1 MKLAKLKIQNM
12 KKYILIILGL
22 IILNKSSIIA
32 QNDSIQVV
40 DSTKSIVFVFDI
52 DKNIEPAMWRQTQ
65 KSFEEATK
73 INADYIIMNVNTY
86 GGMVNMA
93 DSIRT
98 KILNSKV
105 PVYAYITNNAASA
118 GALISIA
125 ADKIYMKNGAKIGS
139 ASVVDQTGKI
149 MPEKYQSYMRSTMR
163 ATAEA
168 HGKDTIITEKGDTI
182 LKWKRNPMIA
192 EAMVDPRIYIEGV
205 SDTGQ
210 IVAFTANEALE
221 NGYCEAIVGDIKKLL
236 ESAQVD
242 NYVIKKYEPTKLE
255 GLIGFLVS
263 PAIQGILIMI
273 IVGGIY
279 FELQSPGI
287 GFPLGAAVIA
297 AVLYFSPLYLEG
309 LAENWEMVIFILGI
323 ILIAL
328 EVFVIPGFGIAGIG
342 GIILVLAGLV
352 LSMIDNI
359 IFDFEFHSTE
369 ALAIV
374 LRSLAIVSA
383 SIFLSFILSLY
394 LSKKALTSKAFSWI
408 VLSSSQQKEDGFVGV
423 ETKPKEL
430 IGKTGFASTDLRPS
444 GKVDIDDEYYDAKS
458 EIGYINKGEKIK
470 VIDYRTGQVYVVKSE

>member
-1 MKLAKLKIQNM
+1 M
-12 KKYILIILGL
+12 KKIILSIICL
-22 IILNKSSIIA
+22 IFLNNLSIIA
-32 QNDSIQVV
+32 QNDSIQVA
-40 DSTKSIVFVFDI
+40 DTSKSIVFIFDI

-65 KSFEEATK
+65 KSFEEAD
-73 INADYIIMNVNTY
+73 IVGADYIIMQINTY

-98 KILNSKV
+98 KILNSNV

-168 HGKDTIITEKGDTI
+168 HGKDTIIGEKGDTI
-182 LKWKRNPMIA
+182 YKWKRDPLIA
-192 EAMVDPRIYIEGV
+192 EAMVDPRIFIEGI

-221 NGYCEAIVGDIKKLL
+221 NNYCEAIVGDIKELL
-236 ESAQVD
+236 EKAEIN
-242 NYVIKKYEPTKLE
+242 NYEIKKYEPTTLE

-263 PAIQGILIMI
+263 PAIQGILIML

-297 AVLYFSPLYLEG
+297 AVLYFAPLYLEG
-309 LAENWEMVIFILGI
+309 LAENWEMVIFMIGI

-342 GIILVLAGLV
+342 GIMLVMAGLV
-352 LSMIDNI
+352 LSMVDNI
-359 IFDFEFHSTE
+359 IFDFEFHSTQ
-369 ALAIV
+369 ALIIILKSFV
-374 LRSLAIVSA
+374 IVSV

-408 VLSSSQQKEDGFVGV
+408 VLDSTQKKEDGFVGV
-423 ETKPKEL
+423 DSKQKDL
-430 IGKTGFASTDLRPS
+430 IGKTGEASTNLRPS
-444 GKVDIDDEYYDAKS
+444 GKVEIEDDYYDAIS
-458 EIGYINKGEKIK
+458 EIGFISRGDKIK
-470 VIDYRTGQVYVVKSE
+470 IIDYRSGQVYVIKSE

>member
-1 MKLAKLKIQNM
+1 M

-22 IILNKSSIIA
+22 IVLSNSSIIA
-32 QNDSIQVV
+32 QNDSIQTI
-40 DSTKSIVFVFDI
+40 DTSKSIVFIFDI

-73 INADYIIMNVNTY
+73 INADYIIMKVNTY

-182 LKWKRNPMIA
+182 LKWKRDPLIA

-221 NGYCEAIVGDIKKLL
+221 NKC
-236 ESAQVD
+236 
-242 NYVIKKYEPTKLE
+242 
-255 GLIGFLVS
+255 
-263 PAIQGILIMI
+263 
-273 IVGGIY
+273 
-279 FELQSPGI
+279 QS
-287 GFPLGAAVIA
+287 
-297 AVLYFSPLYLEG
+297 
-309 LAENWEMVIFILGI
+309 
-323 ILIAL
+323 
-328 EVFVIPGFGIAGIG
+328 
-342 GIILVLAGLV
+342 
-352 LSMIDNI
+352 
-359 IFDFEFHSTE
+359 
-369 ALAIV
+369 
-374 LRSLAIVSA
+374 
-383 SIFLSFILSLY
+383 
-394 LSKKALTSKAFSWI
+394 
-408 VLSSSQQKEDGFVGV
+408 
-423 ETKPKEL
+423 
-430 IGKTGFASTDLRPS
+430 
-444 GKVDIDDEYYDAKS
+444 
-458 EIGYINKGEKIK
+458 
-470 VIDYRTGQVYVVKSE
+470 